1 MLREWRTV
9 WVDQLLGFIKE
20 SSKIFI
26 TLVFLLYLI
35 SQVQFVYVIGLLVWL
50 VVMHMGVIYID
61 AIAHKDRKV
70 RTNEKGELGRK
81 LIRIVM
87 SKNEILQNNTI
98 EQELRGIGDSVDII
112 DVANF
117 KINRSMFFIFNLVR
131 LFALAIR
138 IVILLVILS
147 I

>member
-1 MLREWRTV
+1 
-9 WVDQLLGFIKE
+9 
-20 SSKIFI
+20 
-26 TLVFLLYLI
+26 
-35 SQVQFVYVIGLLVWL
+35 
-50 VVMHMGVIYID
+50 MHIGVIYID

-81 LIRIVM
+81 LVRIVM

-98 EQELRGIGDSVDII
+98 EQELSRVGDSVDII
-112 DVANF
+112 DNANF

-138 IVILLVILS
+138 IFILLVIGY
-147 I
+147 